1 MQTIRGSL
9 ASSLSR
15 VRTQVYTA
23 SIQPHSQ
30 VLLHS
35 DGLGTGTW
43 GLALPWVMPLDQW
56 ESVAVAVPACWQ
68 DRHGSIGPVLSFS
81 ASLLYSREILELVV
95 QTHFSNAFHCLFYIL
110 FNFNWYKKR
119 DKAIKKMRLRYKPHV
134 ETIR

>member
-43 GLALPWVMPLDQW
+43 GLALPWVMPDL
-56 ESVAVAVPACWQ
+56 
-68 DRHGSIGPVLSFS
+68 GS
-81 ASLLYSREILELVV
+81 
-95 QTHFSNAFHCLFYIL
+95 SNALNGCFSLESGITFRQISDSSRL
-110 FNFNWYKKR
+110 LLLSQ
-119 DKAIKKMRLRYKPHV
+119 DKGQYYLLGDRASSCTLVR
-134 ETIR
+134 